1 MSLGVMRMRRLHAVH
16 HHAAIGSES
25 RLITRLFSHAPLTYT
40 RYHDVAGPV
49 PSPHPSDLSLGQQI
63 DLSRRE
69 AVRTR
74 LIQQDR
80 TVHAPSPVLM
90 DRFNR
95 QHTYLRISLTEKCN
109 LRCRYCMPAE
119 GVPLMPNEDAL
130 TGPEI
135 ARLARLFVSE
145 GVRKIRLTGGEP
157 TLRRDLIDIVAD
169 LGKLRGQGLQ
179 QIGITTNG
187 VTLTRQLRGL
197 LDNGLTHLNISLDT
211 LDPLKFELLTRRP
224 AAGLRKVLDGIDLA
238 LQMNALIVKLNVVIL
253 RGVNDND
260 DVLQFVEWAKD
271 RPLVVRFI
279 EYMPFDGNRWRPEKL
294 VPYRELLDRIKRRYG
309 DLQRAKDDPND
320 TSKHWRVPGHT
331 GSLGFITSMTD
342 HFCGT
347 CNRLRI
353 TADGKIK
360 VCGRWLLVLDGD
372 ELTVYACICAVRARS
387 ASLAMQKY
395 PCEMLY
401 VSVCQ
406 NTASQERP
414 LMRSSC
420 KSSAQQWAQNMP
432 GTED

>member
-1 MSLGVMRMRRLHAVH
+1 MMSLGR
-16 HHAAIGSES
+16 SQ
-25 RLITRLFSHAPLTYT
+25 
-40 RYHDVAGPV
+40 
-49 PSPHPSDLSLGQQI
+49 SPHPSDLSLGQQI

-80 TVHAPSPVLM
+80 TVPAPSPVLT

-119 GVPLMPNEDAL
+119 GVPLMPNEEAL

-187 VTLTRQLRGL
+187 ITLTRQLRGL
-197 LDNGLTHLNISLDT
+197 FDNGLTHLNVSLDT

-238 LQMNALIVKLNVVIL
+238 LHMGALTVKVNVVIL

-260 DVLQFVEWAKD
+260 DVLRFVEWAKN

-294 VPYRELLDRIKRRYG
+294 VPYQELLDRIKRR
-309 DLQRAKDDPND
+309 
-320 TSKHWRVPGHT
+320 
-331 GSLGFITSMTD
+331 MTE

-360 VCGRWLLVLDGD
+360 VCLFGNAEVSLRDALRVGLPEYSIAGAASDEELLQVIS
-372 ELTVYACICAVRARS
+372 AAVGAKHARHGGLKSFEDLAGSKNRAMIRI
-387 ASLAMQKY
+387 
-395 PCEMLY
+395 
-401 VSVCQ
+401 
-406 NTASQERP
+406 
-414 LMRSSC
+414 
-420 KSSAQQWAQNMP
+420 
-432 GTED
+432 GG